1 MNMFKDIIENVRKK
15 TPIIHCI
22 TNYVTA
28 NDCAN
33 IVLACGGSPIMADDV
48 HEVEEVTAISD
59 GLCINIGTLNSQKLD
74 SMLLAGKKA
83 QLMKHVILLD
93 PVGVGVSSYR
103 KNAAKK
109 LIDEVS
115 FTAIRGNI
123 SEIKALALGC
133 RSTKGIDSDF
143 ADSVT
148 EDNLDNAIE
157 FVKSLSLEV
166 GSIIAVTGKIDLVA
180 DSDRCFVI
188 RNGRHEMRSV
198 TGTGCQLS
206 AIMTAFMAANTSS
219 LLESAAAAVCTM
231 GIAGE
236 IGYLHLAEFEGNAA
250 YRNRIIDAVSLLDGG
265 TLRNMAN
272 FEIR

>member
-1 MNMFKDIIENVRKK
+1 MFKDIIENVRKK

-48 HEVEEVTAISD
+48 HEVEEVTAVSD

-83 QLMKHVILLD
+83 QSLKHVILLD
-93 PVGVGVSSYR
+93 PVGIGASEYR
-103 KNAAKK
+103 TNAARK
-109 LIDEVS
+109 LIDEIS

-123 SEIKALALGC
+123 SEIKSLALG
-133 RSTKGIDSDF
+133 RRNTKGIDADF

-148 EDNLDNAIE
+148 ENNLENAVE
-157 FVKSLSLEV
+157 FAKSLSLET
-166 GSIIAVTGKIDLVA
+166 GSVIAVTGAIDLVS
-180 DSDRCFVI
+180 DSERCFVI
-188 RNGRHEMRSV
+188 RNGRQEMRSV
-198 TGTGCQLS
+198 TGAGCQLS
-206 AIMTAFMAANTSS
+206 AVMTAFMAANTSS
-219 LLESAAAAVCTM
+219 LLESAAAAVCAM

-236 IGYLHLAEFEGNAA
+236 IGYSRLAEFEGNAT
-250 YRNRIIDAVSLLDGG
+250 YRNRIIDAVNLLDGG
-265 TLRNMAN
+265 ILCNMAN